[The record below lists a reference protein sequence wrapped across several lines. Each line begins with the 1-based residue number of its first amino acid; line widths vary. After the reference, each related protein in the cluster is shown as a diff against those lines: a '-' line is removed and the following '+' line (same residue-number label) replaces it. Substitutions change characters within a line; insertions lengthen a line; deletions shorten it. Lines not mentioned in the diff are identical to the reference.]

1 MTYTVD
7 IGSKLYDVATGSLC
21 SARPISKSLNSQLK
35 LPYDTWLHMGLSEVT
50 HVTTA
55 KGDNNLRSRD
65 HTEIHCHLEQ
75 YLKCLKVLEHF
86 L

>member
-1 MTYTVD
+1 
-7 IGSKLYDVATGSLC
+7 
-21 SARPISKSLNSQLK
+21 
-35 LPYDTWLHMGLSEVT
+35 MGLSEVT